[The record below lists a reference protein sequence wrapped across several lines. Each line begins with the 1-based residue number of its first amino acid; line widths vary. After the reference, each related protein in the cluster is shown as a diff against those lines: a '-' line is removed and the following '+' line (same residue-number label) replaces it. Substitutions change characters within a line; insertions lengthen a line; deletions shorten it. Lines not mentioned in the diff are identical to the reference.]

1 MLGRT
6 LAIAPKDRT
15 GPRITA
21 RPDPRERTVMPYPS
35 VLLAAAQETA
45 RDGGPGWILRA
56 VIIVGFVGG
65 GLLAWFLLRGYG
77 QD

>member
-1 MLGRT
+1 
-6 LAIAPKDRT
+6 
-15 GPRITA
+15 
-21 RPDPRERTVMPYPS
+21 MPYPS

-56 VIIVGFVGG
+56 VIIVGFVGAA
-65 GLLAWFLLRGYG
+65 LLAWFLLRGYG